1 MNAKVKK
8 LNKELD
14 ATLVAGFV
22 STVNGAGLATNGL
35 LDPTTTQTVL
45 LATTGDDVL
54 DGATLKAL
62 KATGHLV
69 TGDGELFTGDPMA
82 EGVEFWIKVTA

>member
-14 ATLVAGFV
+14 ATLVAEFV
-22 STVNGAGLATNGL
+22 KTVTDAGITGDGL
-35 LDPTTTQTVL
+35 LDPTKTQEVL
-45 LATTGDDVL
+45 LDVTGEDVL

-62 KATGHLV
+62 EATGHLV
-69 TGDGELFTGDPMA
+69 TGNGERFDGDPMA
-82 EGVEFWIKVTA
+82 EDAKFFIKVTA

>member
-22 STVNGAGLATNGL
+22 KTATDAGITVDGL
-35 LDPTTTQTVL
+35 LDPTKTQAAL

-69 TGDGELFTGDPMA
+69 TGDGELFTGDPMDEGA
-82 EGVEFWIKVTA
+82 EFFIKVTA

>member
-14 ATLVAGFV
+14 GKLVAGFV
-22 STVNGAGLATNGL
+22 KTVTGAGLATDGL
-35 LDPTTTQTVL
+35 LDPTTTQAAL

-69 TGDGELFTGDPMA
+69 TGNGETFEGDPMA
-82 EGVEFWIKVTA
+82 EGVEFWIKL

>member
-14 ATLVAGFV
+14 AALVAEFV
-22 STVNGAGLATNGL
+22 ETAKAAGITVDGL
-35 LDPTTTQTVL
+35 LDPTKTQEVL
-45 LATTGDDVL
+45 LDVTGEDVL

-69 TGDGELFTGDPMA
+69 TGNGELFTGDPMDEGA
-82 EGVEFWIKVTA
+82 EFFIKVTA